1 MVSSLHPLL
10 LLPQPLFESFLKK
23 AEFRDQVS
31 QSVHKGIRW
40 VVVRCGLHP
49 DYNLAIEIFIL
60 NN

>member
-1 MVSSLHPLL
+1 MALSLHPLL
-10 LLPQPLFESFLKK
+10 LLPQPLFESFLKE

-31 QSVHKGIRW
+31 QGVHKGICW

-49 DYNLAIEIFIL
+49 DDNLTIEIFIL

>member
-1 MVSSLHPLL
+1 MVVSLHPLL
-10 LLPQPLFESFLKK
+10 LFPQALFESFLKE

-40 VVVRCGLHP
+40 VVIRRGLHP
-49 DYNLAIEIFIL
+49 DDNLKIEIFIL